1 MSKIYKILTE
11 KEWKNSNLLGHVKT
25 DLDDKDG
32 FIHCSTAKQLALT
45 LYLYFKNEKS
55 LFLCEID
62 EHNLNRSEYC
72 FEKAL
77 SDNRAEQDFP
87 HIYGKLS
94 IEQIS
99 KTWRLEKKAFQI
111 PKEILIDLEK
121 NTIYSSHLS
130 KLHK

>member
-32 FIHCSTAKQLALT
+32 FIHCSTARQLALT
-45 LYLYFKNEKS
+45 LHLYFKKEKS

-62 EHNLNRSEYC
+62 ECNLNKSEYC

-77 SDNRAEQDFP
+77 SNKRIEQDFP
-87 HIYGKLS
+87 HIYGKLC

-99 KTWRLEKKAFQI
+99 KIWKLEKNAFQI
-111 PKEILIDLEK
+111 PENILLELE
-121 NTIYSSHLS
+121 ND
-130 KLHK
+130 